1 MDGHLI
7 LRQRERPCDPCI
19 LDIIVQTLVKFCSVL
34 GRIQYTFILQYL
46 SICLT
51 SKRKFFNHW
60 SPNYTFPPSFEKAS
74 QLTLPI
80 QKEERAANDI
90 SNSNR
95 AREIDIGDREF
106 EKLSI

>member
-60 SPNYTFPPSFEKAS
+60 SPNYTFPPLFEKAS
-74 QLTLPI
+74 PNMMVTADFADS
-80 QKEERAANDI
+80 KFR
-90 SNSNR
+90 R
-95 AREIDIGDREF
+95 ARCA
-106 EKLSI
+106 